1 MRKKEFNEDKFFAR
15 LDLRIMA
22 VAQLL
27 NAYTVSNASM
37 YIPNNSKIKTLE
49 EAYNKYNKDFAKSLE
64 ELDKKI
70 KESKNEN

>member
-1 MRKKEFNEDKFFAR
+1 MGKKEFNEDKFFAR

-37 YIPNNSKIKTLE
+37 YIPNCKIKTLE
-49 EAYNKYNKDFAKSLE
+49 EAYNTYNKDFAKSLE

>member
-1 MRKKEFNEDKFFAR
+1 MGKKEFNEDKFFAR

-22 VAQLL
+22 LVQLL

-37 YIPNNSKIKTLE
+37 YIPNCEIKTLE
-49 EAYNKYNKDFAKSLE
+49 EAYNTYNEDFAKSLE